1 MEDKSF
7 TFTFDELKLQRDR
20 QSFIDW
26 LKKTL
31 GKEVAEWE
39 ITISCGKE
47 GKFTLSYRQWNSDDQ
62 IVVRRICYKNS
73 SIDTIIELNSSTY
86 KNTIIQKI

>member
-1 MEDKSF
+1 MKDKSF
-7 TFTFDELKLQRDR
+7 TFTFDELKLQKDR

-39 ITISCGKE
+39 ILISCDKE
-47 GKFTLSYRQWNSDDQ
+47 GMFTLSYRQWNPDDQ
-62 IVVRRICYKNS
+62 IIVKRICYKS
-73 SIDTIIELNSSTY
+73 TSIDTIIELNSSTY
-86 KNTIIQKI
+86 KNVLIQKI